1 MYETITVQTGKGI
14 LHSFFWHF
22 SHSYIQISVL
32 TVNFQLQLMMI
43 ISSAHFFPFAAG
55 PCLLSG
61 LYAFCRTELCHRA
74 RAGGRAGRRN
84 PEAVGADAG
93 GEA

>member
-1 MYETITVQTGKGI
+1 
-14 LHSFFWHF
+14 
-22 SHSYIQISVL
+22 
-32 TVNFQLQLMMI
+32 MI
-43 ISSAHFFPFAAG
+43 VFPPPLSPAAG